1 MRRIEAASIST
12 VLEAYPF
19 ERAALLE
26 LLAPLTADEWALPTE
41 CPSYPVHGIAT
52 HVLGDDL
59 SLLSRQRD
67 GALPGVI
74 HVAEH
79 MPGVDFPTLL
89 NAFNDQWV
97 EAARF
102 FSPGLLVELLRVSGD
117 LTENYYRA
125 VDPNAPG
132 EPVGMFGPAPDGT
145 SPFWHAIAREFM
157 ERWAHHSQILRALGR
172 PSLASAGVFEVGV
185 QIIGAIL
192 DADPIPP
199 TDSGGDW
206 AVGELV
212 FGPRQQAADILTL
225 GLDQVDVRERLQGPA
240 ELVDLF
246 APAVSR
252 DR

>member
-1 MRRIEAASIST
+1 MRRIDAASIST
-12 VLEAYPF
+12 VLDAYPF

-41 CPSYPVHGIAT
+41 CPAYPVQGIAT

-67 GALPGVI
+67 AAVPGVI

-79 MPGVDFPTLL
+79 MAGADFPTLL

-97 EAARF
+97 DAARF
-102 FSPGLLVELLRVSGD
+102 FSPALLIELLRVSGD
-117 LTENYYRA
+117 PTENYYRA
-125 VDPNAPG
+125 VDPTAPG
-132 EPVGMFGPAPDGT
+132 EPVGMFGAALDGG
-145 SPFWHAIAREFM
+145 SPFWHAIAREFL

-172 PSLASAGVFEVGV
+172 PSLASEGVFDVGV

-192 DADPIPP
+192 NADPVPP
-199 TDSGGDW
+199 AEPGGDW

-212 FGPRQQAADILTL
+212 FGSRQQTADILTL
-225 GLDQVDVRERLQGPA
+225 GLDQVDVRERMRGPA
-240 ELVDLF
+240 ELIDLF
-246 APAVSR
+246 VPAVSR

>member
-1 MRRIEAASIST
+1 MQRIGAANISI
-12 VLEAYPF
+12 VLAAYPF

-26 LLAPLTADEWALPTE
+26 LLASLTTDDWGLPTE
-41 CPSYPVHGIAT
+41 CPAYSVQGIAT

-67 GALPGVI
+67 AALPGVI
-74 HVAEH
+74 HVAER
-79 MPGVDFPTLL
+79 MPGADFPSLL
-89 NAFNDQWV
+89 DAFNDQWV

-102 FSPGLLVELLRVSGD
+102 FSPELLVELLRVSGD

-125 VDPNAPG
+125 VDPAEPG
-132 EPVGMFGPAPDGT
+132 EPVGMFGAAPDGT
-145 SPFWHAIAREFM
+145 SPFWQAIAREFL

-172 PSLASAGVFEVGV
+172 PSLASEGVFEVGV

-192 DADPIPP
+192 DADPVPP
-199 TDSGGDW
+199 ADPDGDW

-212 FGPRQQAADILTL
+212 FGPRQRAADILTL
-225 GLDQVDVRERLQGPA
+225 GLDQVDVREALDGPA
-240 ELVDLF
+240 GLVDLF